1 MTEFT
6 ISHSKLKDF
15 LGSFGKDLADLVIEA
30 KSDGIHASVG
40 KDTHFIRRKVECDVS
55 QSGKVNVS
63 DLAKVKAFMGTMKS
77 GDLKITQSGKASTL
91 HIVGPSSSLQLP
103 TSSYIQSQDKVGL
116 MSRLIR
122 EAEESMWRKWAG
134 FPLKYHAKVTAD
146 SLKPASKFSK
156 VVGSKFSCKTEF
168 DPQGAELVI
177 RGGSSSKGKMFVRA
191 PLIDIDSPDI
201 SARSAF
207 DYWLPELLENLPS
220 GELDIHTGDESVIV
234 LKQVSTDFLM
244 VVIDQEYEED

>member
-6 ISHSKLKDF
+6 ISHNSLKDF
-15 LGSFGKDLADLVIEA
+15 LGSFGKDLSDLVIEA

-40 KDTHFIRRKVECDVS
+40 KDTHFIRRKVACDVS

-77 GDLKITQSGKASTL
+77 GDLKVTQSGKASTL

-177 RGGSSSKGKMFVRA
+177 RGGSSSKG
-191 PLIDIDSPDI
+191 I